1 MRHGILSRLL
11 ACVLAAA
18 GILSPQPFSV
28 NAQSAED
35 SQQTVKVGVLNNTT
49 YAYQDQDG
57 VWRGIDV
64 ECMISIAQKAG
75 FKVEFVDSSDDP
87 DFMANLDNGTYDILA
102 DIVQTEERKADY
114 LFTDEAIGSNNSMI
128 SVRAEDDRWDYGNVN
143 QISQMSIGVLASY
156 ANNADFRSW
165 CTSHA
170 LTPRIIEYKNLQ
182 EMIPALASGEIDGA
196 VHSTAFDENN
206 KDRFRTIMNFLP
218 ESYYYAFRKD
228 DVELKNKVDSAL
240 AQILSANA
248 DYLISLKNKYEVQFE
263 SNILPY
269 SSAEKEY
276 LAAHPVIRLA
286 VVTGDQPY
294 YSKSADGT
302 AAGILPDYYDLV
314 ARQMGVKFEY
324 EEYASHEE
332 AVAAVRSGE
341 TDAVALFSGGSIAA
355 YQDGIA
361 LTDSIATVNNILLTK
376 AGVNTASITSIAVKS
391 RAMDGLRSNIR
402 KLFSD
407 ARLVG
412 YANAQECFTAM
423 ENGTTDAA
431 LMGMPSATWLI
442 NQTNSTQYSVI
453 PVSGITSEMCAG
465 VSSDNQILCSILNKS
480 ISATKG
486 SFTGIYTRDTLP
498 QNDWRTAISRI
509 PPALTVSI
517 GLLLVLLVIGLA
529 WAMFQLRIR
538 QKERSAV
545 LAAQAETR
553 LQKVQVESMRK
564 NAEDRNQF
572 FANISHDMR
581 TPLNAITGYIRLA
594 RKDTVEPEQRAVYLD
609 KAEKSSQLLLDLIN
623 DTLTVS
629 KMSSGK
635 MELHPD
641 ACRTT
646 DLVEAVVTPVR
657 AAAEKKNITFIVDTS
672 EMKDRW
678 IQADRLNLEKIF
690 LNLLTNAVKYTPE
703 GGHVWFIVRQDPAE
717 QEEIHFTAT
726 VRDDGI
732 GVSRDFISHIFEPF
746 VQEKRRGYDSG
757 GTGLGL
763 SIVRQLVHLMGG
775 TVDVQSEM
783 NAGTTFVVRLQFESA
798 HPDTAAVPSSAADD
812 RLKGIRVLLCEDN
825 EFNREIAVSVLS
837 EKDLIV
843 ETAEDGQEGVEKFE
857 QSAPGYYQII
867 LMDLRM
873 PVMDGYQAASR
884 IRSLERADAK
894 TVPILAM
901 TADAFDD
908 DVKACLEAG
917 MNGHLAKPIDP
928 EVMFREMRKALYSK

>member
-1 MRHGILSRLL
+1 MRHGIFSRLL
-11 ACVLAAA
+11 ACVLASACV
-18 GILSPQPFSV
+18 LSLQPFSV
-28 NAQSAED
+28 NAQSAAD

-75 FKVEFVDSSDDP
+75 FKVEFVDSSNDP

-102 DIVQTEERKADY
+102 DIVQTEDRKANY

-128 SVRAEDDRWDYGNVN
+128 SVRATDDRWDYGDVN
-143 QISQMSIGVLASY
+143 QISQMTVGVLASY

-170 LTPRIIEYKNLQ
+170 LTPKIIEYKNMQ

-196 VHSTAFDENN
+196 VHSTAFDESN
-206 KDRFRTIMNFLP
+206 KDRFRTIMKFLP

-240 AQILSANA
+240 AQILSANS
-248 DYLISLKNKYEVQFE
+248 DYLVSLKNKYEVQFE

-286 VVTGDQPY
+286 VVSSDQPY
-294 YSKSADGT
+294 YSKSADG
-302 AAGILPDYYDLV
+302 AVSGILPDYYDLI
-314 ARQMGVKFEY
+314 AQQMGVKFEY
-324 EEYASHEE
+324 AEYATHEE
-332 AVAAVRSGE
+332 AVAAVCAGNA
-341 TDAVALFSGGSIAA
+341 DAVAMFSGGPIAA
-355 YQDGIA
+355 YQDDIA
-361 LTDSIATVNNILLTK
+361 LTDSITSVNNILLTK
-376 AGVNTASITSIAVKS
+376 AGVNTASIKSIAVKS
-391 RAMDGLRSNIR
+391 RAMDALRSNVL
-402 KLFSD
+402 KLFPD
-407 ARLVG
+407 AELVG
-412 YANAQECFTAM
+412 YANAQECFAAM

-453 PVSGITSEMCAG
+453 PVSGIVSELCGG
-465 VSSDNQILCSILNKS
+465 VSSSNQILCSILNKS
-480 ISATKG
+480 IAATRG
-486 SFTGIYTRDTLP
+486 SFTGISTRDTLP
-498 QNDWRTAISRI
+498 QSDWRTTISRI
-509 PPALTVSI
+509 PPALTAGI

-529 WAMFQLRIR
+529 WALFQLRIR

-594 RKDTVEPEQRAVYLD
+594 QKDTVEPEQRKVYLD
-609 KAEKSSQLLLDLIN
+609 KAEKSSRLLLDLIN

-635 MELHPD
+635 MELHPA

-646 DLVEAVVTPVR
+646 DLVEAVVTPIR
-657 AAAEKKNITFIVDTS
+657 AAAEKKNITFTVDVS
-672 EMKDRW
+672 EMKDCW

-703 GGHVWFIVRQDPAE
+703 GGHVWYIVRQDPAVQKE
-717 QEEIHFTAT
+717 LHYTVT
-726 VRDDGI
+726 VRDNGI
-732 GVSRDFISHIFEPF
+732 GVSKEFLSHIFEPF
-746 VQEKRRGYDSG
+746 AQEKRQGYDSV

-763 SIVRQLVHLMGG
+763 SIVRQLVELMGG
-775 TVDVQSEM
+775 TVEVQSEM
-783 NAGTTFVVRLQFESA
+783 NAGTTFVVRLQFAEA
-798 HPDTAAVPSSAADD
+798 HPDAAAPAAAAAGD
-812 RLKGIRVLLCEDN
+812 LKGCRVLLCEDN

-837 EKDLIV
+837 EKDLAV
-843 ETAEDGQEGVEKFE
+843 ETAADGQAGVEKFE
-857 QSAPGYYQII
+857 KSAPGYYQII

-873 PVMDGYQAASR
+873 PVLDGYQAARR

-901 TADAFDD
+901 TADAFED

-917 MNGHLAKPIDP
+917 MNGHIAKPIDP
-928 EVMFREMRKALYSK
+928 EVLFREMKKAMQ

>member
-1 MRHGILSRLL
+1 M
-11 ACVLAAA
+11 
-18 GILSPQPFSV
+18 
-28 NAQSAED
+28 
-35 SQQTVKVGVLNNTT
+35 LNNTT

-75 FKVEFVDSSDDP
+75 FKVEFVDSSNDT

-102 DIVQTEERKADY
+102 DIVQTEDRKENY

-128 SVRAEDDRWDYGNVN
+128 SVRATDDRWDYGDVN
-143 QISQMSIGVLASY
+143 QISQMTVGVLASY
-156 ANNADFRSW
+156 ANNANFRSW

-170 LTPRIIEYKNLQ
+170 LTPKIIEYKNMQ

-196 VHSTAFDENN
+196 VHSTTFDESN
-206 KDRFRTIMNFLP
+206 KDRFRTIMKFLP

-240 AQILSANA
+240 AQILSANS
-248 DYLISLKNKYEVQFE
+248 DYLVSLKNKYEVQFE
-263 SNILPY
+263 SNILPF

-286 VVTGDQPY
+286 VVSSDQPY

-302 AAGILPDYYDLV
+302 VSGILPDYYDLV
-314 ARQMGVKFEY
+314 AQQMGVKL
-324 EEYASHEE
+324 EYAEYATHEE
-332 AVAAVRSGE
+332 AVAAVRAG
-341 TDAVALFSGGSIAA
+341 DADVVAMFSGGPIAA
-355 YQDGIA
+355 YQDSIA
-361 LTDSIATVNNILLTK
+361 LTDSITSVNNILLTK
-376 AGVNTASITSIAVKS
+376 AGVNTASIKSIAVKS
-391 RAMDGLRSNIR
+391 RAMDALRSNVL
-402 KLFSD
+402 KLFPD
-407 ARLVG
+407 AELVG
-412 YANAQECFTAM
+412 YANAQECFAAM

-453 PVSGITSEMCAG
+453 PVSGIVSELCGG
-465 VSSDNQILCSILNKS
+465 VSSSNQILCSILNKS
-480 ISATKG
+480 IAATKG
-486 SFTGIYTRDTLP
+486 SFTGISTRDTLP
-498 QNDWRTAISRI
+498 QSDWRTTISRI
-509 PPALTVSI
+509 PPALTAGI
-517 GLLLVLLVIGLA
+517 GLLLVLLVIGLT
-529 WAMFQLRIR
+529 WALFQLRIR

-545 LAAQAETR
+545 LAAQAETQ

-594 RKDTVEPEQRAVYLD
+594 QKDTVEPEQRKVYLD
-609 KAEKSSQLLLDLIN
+609 KAEKSSRLLLDLIN

-635 MELHPD
+635 MELHPA
-641 ACRTT
+641 ACRAM
-646 DLVEAVVTPVR
+646 DLVEAVVTPIR
-657 AAAEKKNITFIVDTS
+657 AAAEKKNITFTVDVS
-672 EMKDRW
+672 EMKDCW
-678 IQADRLNLEKIF
+678 ILADRLNLEKIF

-703 GGHVWFIVRQDPAE
+703 GGHVWYIVRQDPAE
-717 QEEIHFTAT
+717 QKKLHYTVT
-726 VRDDGI
+726 VRDNGI
-732 GVSRDFISHIFEPF
+732 GVSKEFLSHIFEPF
-746 VQEKRRGYDSG
+746 AQEKRRGYDSV

-763 SIVRQLVHLMGG
+763 SIVRQLVQLMGG
-775 TVDVQSEM
+775 TVEVQSEM
-783 NAGTTFVVRLQFESA
+783 NAGTTFVVSLQFEEA
-798 HPDTAAVPSSAADD
+798 HPGAAAPVTASAGD
-812 RLKGIRVLLCEDN
+812 LKGCRVLLCEDN
-825 EFNREIAVSVLS
+825 EFNREIAVSILS
-837 EKDLIV
+837 EKDLAV
-843 ETAEDGQEGVEKFE
+843 ETAADGQAGVEKFE
-857 QSAPGYYQII
+857 KSTPGYYQII

-873 PVMDGYQAASR
+873 PVLDGYQAARR

-901 TADAFDD
+901 TADAFED

-917 MNGHLAKPIDP
+917 MNGHVAKPIDP
-928 EVMFREMRKALYSK
+928 EVLFREMRKALR